1 LALPAFCLLK
11 ESRMTSQRPNPLG
24 VEQFE
29 FIEFAAPDASQLHYL
44 FISLGFTAVAHH
56 RRHPI
61 TLYRQGGIQFLV
73 NETSDSHASR
83 FVDAH
88 GPACVG
94 FALRVADPATAL
106 ETLSQKGA
114 GTLDPSAGRPS
125 LGLPCIRGIGGS
137 ALYLTADAGDLEREF
152 DFKPGVE
159 AHPAGAGLNAIDHL
173 THNVYNGQMARW
185 ASFYEKLFG
194 FYEVKYFD
202 IKGAQTGLRSQAM
215 TAPNQKISIPINES
229 EDPKSQI
236 NEYLDQYR
244 GEGVQ
249 HIALYT
255 NDIYA
260 SVEQLRANGIEF
272 LDTPNAYFDVIDERI
287 PGHCENVE
295 RMRKN
300 RILIDADRQQ
310 PDKQLLQIFTLT
322 NIGPIFFEIIQ
333 RKGNEGFGEG
343 NFQALFEAIE
353 RDQRER
359 GVL

>member
-1 LALPAFCLLK
+1 V
-11 ESRMTSQRPNPLG
+11 TQQRPNPLG

-29 FIEFAAPDASQLHYL
+29 FIEFAAPEPASLHGL
-44 FISLGFTAVAHH
+44 FQALGFIAVAKH
-56 RRHPI
+56 RQHPI

-73 NETSDSHASR
+73 NEAENSQASH
-83 FVDAH
+83 FVREH
-88 GPACVG
+88 GPACTG
-94 FALRVADPATAL
+94 FALRVTDAKSAHQTLLASGAKALDDSIGSASLNLPAI
-106 ETLSQKGA
+106 Q
-114 GTLDPSAGRPS
+114 
-125 LGLPCIRGIGGS
+125 GIGGS
-137 ALYLTADAGDLEREF
+137 VLYLTSGVEDLERDFEF
-152 DFKPGVE
+152 IPGVDRN
-159 AHPAGAGLNAIDHL
+159 PAGAGLHFIDHL
-173 THNVYNGQMARW
+173 THNVRNGQMGTW
-185 ASFYEKLFG
+185 ASFYQDLFG

-215 TAPNQKISIPINES
+215 TAPNGRISIPINES

-236 NEYLDQYR
+236 NEYLDEYR

-255 NDIYA
+255 DNIYE
-260 SVEQLRANGIEF
+260 SVEQLRANGIDF
-272 LDTPNAYFDVIDERI
+272 LDTPNAYFDVIDQRI
-287 PGHCENVE
+287 PGHGEDVD
-295 RMRKN
+295 RMRRN

-310 PDKQLLQIFTLT
+310 PDKQLLQIFTQT

-333 RKGNEGFGEG
+333 RKGNDGFGEG